1 MSFDRGDS
9 TAIAGKTSVLA
20 IEAGGT
26 NASTVEDARTNL
38 GLGTAATTDSTAYAP
53 AAQGVTNG
61 NSHDHNGGDG
71 GQIAYSS
78 LSGTPSLG
86 TIASQDANNVS
97 ITGGSVT
104 GITDLAVADGGTGAS
119 TLTGYV
125 KGNGT
130 SAFTAS
136 ATIPNTDITGLGTM
150 STQASSNVS
159 ITGGSITG
167 ITDLAV
173 ADGGTGASTA
183 QNARINLLPTY
194 TGNATKVLAVNT
206 GATDVEWTTAGSGS
220 GDVVGPASA
229 TDNAVARFDGT
240 TGKLIQNSAVTVADT
255 TGTITTGG
263 SVLTADG
270 TVSAPAF
277 APSADTNTGIFFPA
291 ADTIAFAEG
300 GVESMRIDSSG
311 DVGIGT
317 TAPATLLHVSGSST
331 TAISR
336 LASTSNGATTFDG
349 SGAGLELLA
358 NGMNT
363 TNKYTP
369 AIKFGATDPDFTTT
383 NPKFGASI
391 LATAAQ
397 TYTSDTTGGM
407 NLEFWTAPINPGTG
421 SGLIERMRIDS
432 SGNVGIGTSS
442 PTIKLDVVGGTTSGA
457 IDNAL
462 LLLGGV
468 TGVAGS
474 GAALYLSG
482 GSGVSR
488 AVAIAGINTGG
499 AANAHAMTFSTSA
512 SSAAPTER
520 MRIDSSG
527 NVGIGTAAAS
537 RLLHAQSTTATTNAV
552 TQVLRVDSQS
562 SGTPAN
568 GIGVGIEFATETAA
582 GNTEVGAVIEAITTD
597 VTSTSEDFDLSFKT
611 MAAGAVA
618 AERMRVTSTGNLQFN
633 SGYGSVATAYGCR
646 AWVNFDGTGTPA
658 IRASGN
664 VTSIT
669 DNNVGDYTVNFTA
682 SLTDVNYAVTG
693 TATEDATNRAARG
706 ISVFT
711 HNTGSCQIKTNP
723 GNSATA
729 VDCQY
734 VEVAI
739 LR

>member
-26 NASTVEDARTNL
+26 NASTATEAINNLLPDQENNADKYLKTDGTN
-38 GLGTAATTDSTAYAP
+38 TSW
-53 AAQGVTNG
+53 
-61 NSHDHNGGDG
+61 

-97 ITGGSVT
+97 ITGGSV
-104 GITDLAVADGGTGAS
+104 
-119 TLTGYV
+119 
-125 KGNGT
+125 
-130 SAFTAS
+130 
-136 ATIPNTDITGLGTM
+136 
-150 STQASSNVS
+150 
-159 ITGGSITG
+159 TG